1 MRSNNNNYFIYK
13 EQVFNSLA
21 INCNKKIIVMLNT
34 VIIENI
40 EFMEMEGY
48 SWTGENWMSV
58 TEFIASLE
66 LK

>member
-34 VIIENI
+34 VIIENT

-48 SWTGENWMSV
+48 IWTGENWMSV
-58 TEFIASLE
+58 TDFIASLE